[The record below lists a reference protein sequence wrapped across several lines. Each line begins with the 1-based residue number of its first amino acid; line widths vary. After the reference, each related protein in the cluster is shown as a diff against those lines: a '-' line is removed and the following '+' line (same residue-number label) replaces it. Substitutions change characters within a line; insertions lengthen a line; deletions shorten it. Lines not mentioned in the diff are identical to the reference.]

1 MPRLAKNI
9 EMNERYKDDYKMN
22 SMLRKRFREETKQL
36 EVKGMLFGDSDTKVR
51 IKDLDDYDLVSSTL
65 SRGL

>member
-51 IKDLDDYDLVSSTL
+51 IKDLDDYDLVS
-65 SRGL
+65 